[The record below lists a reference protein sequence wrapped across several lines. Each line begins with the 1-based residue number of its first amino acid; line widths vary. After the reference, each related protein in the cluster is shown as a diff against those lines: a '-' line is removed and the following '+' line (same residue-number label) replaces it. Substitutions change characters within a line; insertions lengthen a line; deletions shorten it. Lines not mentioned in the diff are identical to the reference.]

1 MTIYLGLGEKDKALN
16 WLEKCYDEQDI
27 VCWYLKVDPL
37 YDGIRNEPRFQA
49 LLKKVGL
56 DQ

>member
-1 MTIYLGLGEKDKALN
+1 MSIYLGLGEKEKAMD
-16 WLEKCYDEQDI
+16 WLDKCYADQDGT
-27 VCWYLKVDPL
+27 CWWLKVDPI
-37 YDGIRNEPRFQA
+37 YDPVREHPRFKA